1 MFDTERDKAA
11 SDKDFFLFI
20 TTANIELLNI
30 PGMVHA
36 GNWKDYF
43 GPFSGRMFLG
53 ISDNTFHINTAT
65 FSSLQWVVGRTGAK
79 EIIAKRPFRD
89 ISHAVEETGISEGS
103 SNRQTNHRT
112 LHTLCLQARLHRLG
126 IVMFKTSYD
135 PMINP
140 TFILVANHVR

>member
-1 MFDTERDKAA
+1 
-11 SDKDFFLFI
+11 
-20 TTANIELLNI
+20 
-30 PGMVHA
+30 MVHA

-103 SNRQTNHRT
+103 SNRRTNHRT
-112 LHTLCLQARLHRLG
+112 LYMLCLRARLHRFG

-135 PMINP
+135 AMINL
-140 TFILVANHVR
+140 TFILLDLSIDVTPKQGISWNSLSISHHNSYCL